1 MVDENKSND
10 FTRVLERL
18 TKLEAKYDAH
28 MEITREIKVMVQMQ
42 NGRVR
47 ELEKKQSWI
56 WGGLS
61 AVTFVFGSLIAWMKG
76 GN

>member
-42 NGRVR
+42 NCRVR
-47 ELEKKQSWI
+47 ELEKKKYCI
-56 WGGLS
+56 
-61 AVTFVFGSLIAWMKG
+61 FG
-76 GN
+76 